1 MAGIFTKKA
10 DFEITSKG
18 ISSVE
23 KIKIGGLEQS
33 ILIQGQDKENPVLLV
48 IHGGPSLPLPGVSSR
63 GRDYTIVTNTKEL
76 VRHYTVVFWDQ
87 RGTGKSYYPDIPQE
101 TMNLSRFVEDA
112 NEVTD
117 YLRSRFGVEKIF
129 LAGHSW
135 GSTVAL
141 TLAST
146 FPEKFYSYV
155 GLSQIV
161 SWTENDRLAL
171 NWLKGEA
178 KRRGNKKA
186 LKELQSVGEPPF
198 LESFEQWAVIRQWQQ
213 RFNTLIYTDEKIK
226 HPGLIRITFSM
237 FQSPDYTLK
246 DIYNTFAK
254 GFKLVYHLAFIKEL
268 ATTNFMET
276 AKELPIPV
284 TFIHGRKDFHV
295 NGELVEKY
303 IGMLHAEKGKQLIW
317 AEKSAH
323 VFHPDDTKII
333 EQYLIAE
340 KKHAAKADTS
350 ERIYSIR

>member
-10 DFEITSKG
+10 DFEISSRG

-23 KIKIGGLEQS
+23 KIKIGGLAQS

-76 VRHYTVVFWDQ
+76 VRHFNVVFWDQ

-101 TMNLSRFVEDA
+101 TMSLARFVEDT

-146 FPEKFYSYV
+146 RPEKFYSYV

-171 NWLKGEA
+171 NWLREEA

-186 LKELQSVGEPPF
+186 LKQLESVGEPPF

-213 RFNTLIYTDEKIK
+213 RFNTLIYTDEEIK
-226 HPGLIRITFSM
+226 HPGLIRLTFSM

-254 GFKLVYHLAFIKEL
+254 GFKLVYHQAFIEEL
-268 ATTNFMET
+268 ATNNFMET
-276 AKELPIPV
+276 VKEMPIPV

-295 NGELVEKY
+295 NGALVEQY
-303 IGMLHAEKGKQLIW
+303 AGMLKAEKGKRLIW

-323 VFHPDDTKII
+323 AFHPDDTKII
-333 EQYLIAE
+333 ERYLIDE

-350 ERIYSIR
+350 ERFYSIR

>member
-1 MAGIFTKKA
+1 MAGIFSKKG

-87 RGTGKSYYPDIPQE
+87 RGTGKSYYQDIPQE
-101 TMNLSRFVEDA
+101 TMSLAQIVEDA
-112 NEVTD
+112 NELTD

-135 GSTVAL
+135 GSTVGL
-141 TLAST
+141 SLASAY
-146 FPEKFYSYV
+146 PEKFYSYV

-171 NWLKGEA
+171 NWLKEEA
-178 KRRGNKKA
+178 KRRGNQKA
-186 LKELQSVGEPPF
+186 LKQLESVGEPPF

-213 RFNTLIYTDEKIK
+213 RFNTIIYTDNEIK
-226 HPGLIRITFSM
+226 HPGLVRIRFSM

-246 DIYNTFAK
+246 DIYNTFVK
-254 GFKLVYHLAFIKEL
+254 GFKLVYHQAFIEEL
-268 ATTNFMET
+268 ATNNFMESV
-276 AKELPIPV
+276 KEIPIPV

-295 NGELVEKY
+295 NGALVEKY
-303 IGMLHAEKGKQLIW
+303 VGMLKAEKGKKLIW

-323 VFHPDDTKII
+323 AFHPDDTKTI
-333 EQYLIAE
+333 EQYLIDE
-340 KKHAAKADTS
+340 KKHAGEAVKS
-350 ERIYSIR
+350 ERLISIN